1 MHNIDLFV
9 FNLIHIVADT
19 EELAMYFFLA
29 KPALA
34 FTVNR

>member
-19 EELAMYFFLA
+19 EELAMYFLA